1 MEQNQPQPPVFNP
14 QQGQQPAPQY
24 QPRVSASPM
33 LDPVTA
39 VKNCLNKFF
48 NFKGRARR
56 SEYWW
61 FVLFTIIV
69 SSVFSSLSLFLP
81 MLSVVGMVIGLIL
94 LIPML
99 AALTRRLHDRGHS
112 GWWVFLYG
120 LSLVLAYGAVM
131 YILYP
136 YLGQLQGE
144 GSYGELAKIMADAV
158 QDNQGAATVYLF
170 SCLAALLF
178 FIITLVFSVMDSKW
192 GENKYGPSPKY
203 Q

>member
-1 MEQNQPQPPVFNP
+1 
-14 QQGQQPAPQY
+14 
-24 QPRVSASPM
+24 M

-144 GSYGELAKIMADAV
+144 GSYGELAKIIADAV